1 MMTTTN
7 VRNKVTEYLLE
18 NVDELQQ
25 IANEIHS
32 YSGDLEHLQFW
43 ENDEEFF
50 ETFFS
55 HNPMEA
61 VRASFY
67 GDYRYADPYVRFDG
81 YGNLESLEEYQIE
94 NELKNNVDEIID
106 LMIENK
112 GNIDLPDEVGEL
124 LEQMEEDEEE

>member
-1 MMTTTN
+1 MTITD
-7 VRNKVTEYLLE
+7 VREKVTEYLLE

-32 YSGDLEHLQFW
+32 YSGDLEHLQFF

-67 GDYRYADPYVRFDG
+67 GDYHYTEPFVRFDG

-94 NELKNNVDEIID
+94 EELKNNVDEIID
-106 LMIENK
+106 LMIENRE
-112 GNIDLPDEVGEL
+112 NIDLPDEVKKL
-124 LEQMEEDEEE
+124 LEQMEEDEEEE

>member
-1 MMTTTN
+1 MTTTN
-7 VRNKVTEYLLE
+7 VREKVTEYLLE
-18 NVDELQQ
+18 NVDELRQ

-94 NELKNNVDEIID
+94 DELKNSVDEIID

-112 GNIDLPDEVGEL
+112 GNIDLPDEVEEL

>member
-1 MMTTTN
+1 MTITD
-7 VRNKVTEYLLE
+7 VREKVTEYLLE

-25 IANEIHS
+25 IANEIYS
-32 YSGDLEHLQFW
+32 YNGSLEHLQFW
-43 ENDEEFF
+43 ANDEEFF

-67 GDYRYADPYVRFDG
+67 GDYHYNEPFVRFDG
-81 YGNLESLEEYQIE
+81 YGNLESLSEYGIEE
-94 NELKNNVDEIID
+94 ELKNNVDEIID
-106 LMIENK
+106 LMIENRE
-112 GNIDLPDEVGEL
+112 NIDLPDEVKEL

>member
-1 MMTTTN
+1 MMTPTN
-7 VRNKVTEYLLE
+7 VMEKVTKYLLE

-25 IANEIHS
+25 IANEINA

-50 ETFFS
+50 ETFFNNS
-55 HNPMEA
+55 PMGA

-67 GDYRYADPYVRFDG
+67 GDYRYADPFVRFDG

-106 LMIENK
+106 LMLENRE
-112 GNIDLPDEVGEL
+112 NIDLPDEVEEL
-124 LEQMEEDEEE
+124 LEQMDEDKEE

>member
-1 MMTTTN
+1 MTIAN
-7 VRNKVTEYLLE
+7 VREKVEEYLLE

-32 YSGDLEHLQFW
+32 YSGDLEHLQFF

-67 GDYRYADPYVRFDG
+67 GDYRYADQYVRFDG

-94 NELKNNVDEIID
+94 DELKNYVDEIID

-112 GNIDLPDEVGEL
+112 DNIYLPDEVEEL